1 MESMEGMLWGSLTEI
16 EGQLLE
22 DMKKKKAQLLHYQM
36 YEGIHIKVINV
47 F

>member
-1 MESMEGMLWGSLTEI
+1 MEVMLWESLAKI

-22 DMKKKKAQLLHYQM
+22 DMEEESQLLHYQM
-36 YEGIHIKVINV
+36 YEKILIKVINV